1 MTFKRGKLGV
11 KIVKAFISDGFL
23 VPNLVHQGWA
33 VHRERDLH
41 FFTEEQFERLG
52 VGGRGGVRV
61 NWRGGVLWGL
71 LEGWGG
77 GGGVD
82 AWLTRSLVLTAK
94 HLQSLRVIRPDEL
107 LAWMR
112 VENAPQI

>member
-1 MTFKRGKLGV
+1 MVVGILPQMAMLRESASSDSNTIMTFKRGKLGV
-11 KIVKAFISDGFL
+11 KIVKAFISHGFL

-71 LEGWGG
+71 LEG
-77 GGGVD
+77 
-82 AWLTRSLVLTAK
+82 
-94 HLQSLRVIRPDEL
+94 
-107 LAWMR
+107 
-112 VENAPQI
+112 